1 MTPEDE
7 KKFIKEYKKKLGK
20 DLADEE
26 KLLKWQSKEVSEQE
40 VSGRLGKFINFRKQ
54 NRDYFNSTADKRA
67 AILKAAGYEEDNYEE
82 MSFKMT
88 VTRDN

>member
-26 KLLKWQSKEVSEQE
+26 KLLK
-40 VSGRLGKFINFRKQ
+40 
-54 NRDYFNSTADKRA
+54 
-67 AILKAAGYEEDNYEE
+67 
-82 MSFKMT
+82 
-88 VTRDN
+88 